1 MDIRLISNTVSELGE
16 SPVYSHR
23 SEEVVWTDI
32 IGKKWIRH
40 NLNSGTTKIQE
51 SRGMIGAIAVR
62 KNSGYI
68 VAVEEGFATLEEN
81 ETYVVTNQILD
92 KNQRMNDGK
101 CDAKGRFWAGS
112 LDLNFKKAKG
122 KLFKLDTNFKSELM
136 LSDLTL
142 PNGLDWSP
150 DNEYF
155 YLIDSLEYELW
166 RFDFDLENGLITNK
180 KIFYKF
186 NSYEGTP
193 DGICVSSCGHILVAL
208 YEGSAIHIISPEG
221 TLTRIIELP
230 VKNPTSCIFMG
241 QNLEHLVITSAQDK
255 SEDPQE
261 NLAGKTFLLSGV
273 GLTGKKLYSFG
284 G

>member
-1 MDIRLISNTVSELGE
+1 MDFRFISNSVSELGE
-16 SPVYSHR
+16 SPVYSRR

-32 IGKKWIRH
+32 SGKKWIRH
-40 NLNSGTTKIQE
+40 NLDSGDTKIQE
-51 SRGMIGAIAVR
+51 STGMIGAIAVR

-68 VAVEEGFATLEEN
+68 AAVEEGFATLEEN

-92 KNQRMNDGK
+92 TNQRMNDGK

-112 LDLNFKKAKG
+112 IDLNFRKAKG

-136 LSDLTL
+136 LGDLTL

-150 DNEYF
+150 GNEYF

-166 RFDFDLENGLITNK
+166 RFDFDLENGLIANK

-186 NSYEGTP
+186 NPNEGTP
-193 DGICVSSCGHILVAL
+193 DGICISSCGHILVAL

-221 TLTRIIELP
+221 TLIRIIELP
-230 VKNPTSCIFMG
+230 VKRPTSCIFVG
-241 QNLEHLVITSAQDK
+241 ENLDNLVITSAQDK
-255 SEDPQE
+255 IKDPQE
-261 NLAGKTFLLSGV
+261 NLAGKTLLLSGV
-273 GLTGKKLYSFG
+273 GLTGKELYSFG